1 MKVKKNAT
9 YVKKS
14 FVLIIIKKMKFKSY
28 KKVRDDC
35 HYTGKFRGAAHSVCN
50 LNYKVPQE
58 IPVKIHNGSKYGYH
72 FIIKE
77 LVEEFKR
84 EFECLG
90 INTGKYIS
98 FSVPIKK
105 EHNNNKTITYKITF
119 IDTCRF
125 MESKLLNLVDNL
137 SEINNKDCKTCI
149 ERKII
154 KSECEFIGFKNNRL
168 TYRCKEC
175 NGISTKSINELAEKF
190 PNFQTHINFVM
201 VILINLFCY

>member
-1 MKVKKNAT
+1 MKISIIKVKKNAT

-14 FVLIIIKKMKFKSY
+14 FVLIVIKKMKFKLY
-28 KKVRDDC
+28 KKVKDDC
-35 HYTGKFRGAAHSVCN
+35 HYTGKFRGAAHSICN

-77 LVEEFKR
+77 LVEEFKW

-105 EHNNNKTITYKITF
+105 EHDNNKAITYKITF

-125 MESKLLNLVDNL
+125 M
-137 SEINNKDCKTCI
+137 
-149 ERKII
+149 
-154 KSECEFIGFKNNRL
+154 
-168 TYRCKEC
+168 
-175 NGISTKSINELAEKF
+175 
-190 PNFQTHINFVM
+190 
-201 VILINLFCY
+201 